1 MKLILNRRTEF
12 LRDTARDF
20 ARERTPVT
28 HFRSLRDNKR

>member
-1 MKLILNRRTEF
+1 MKLILTEEQEF

-28 HFRSLRDNKR
+28 HFDL